1 MKNFECSKHTAH
13 AANQHFLHSLFRIY
27 LFVLFLVYLFFH
39 HFSFYVFF
47 SCAVADLSDF
57 PFPSASACPSL
68 VSSPVMARRDSI
80 LKHSGSVKNT
90 ERRVSIKQNQPI
102 VVEYLSERRPSQS
115 QQHLVSATLSGG
127 GGTGGKSNARPAS
140 LIVTK
145 GERPSFK
152 LIRSPSIDQEQ
163 DEALVN
169 ALEAAANQAKL
180 TSAQEASGPFLLD
193 AVNSS
198 ATNKSLH
205 STKDDA
211 DDDDDESAPLVQ
223 IIDSTTITSSSNH
236 L

>member
-1 MKNFECSKHTAH
+1 MSI
-13 AANQHFLHSLFRIY
+13 SLSC
-27 LFVLFLVYLFFH
+27 V
-39 HFSFYVFF
+39 SFF
-47 SCAVADLSDF
+47 SRAVAELSDF

-115 QQHLVSATLSGG
+115 QQHLVSAALSCS
-127 GGTGGKSNARPAS
+127 GGKSNARPAS

-163 DEALVN
+163 DEALVS

-180 TSAQEASGPFLLD
+180 ASAQDATGPYMLDTAASD
-193 AVNSS
+193 AS
-198 ATNKSLH
+198 NKSLH
-205 STKDDA
+205 LTKDDA
-211 DDDDDESAPLVQ
+211 NDDDDESAPLVQ
-223 IIDSTTITSSSNH
+223 ISDSTTITSSLNH